1 MLSIKE
7 AQARVLNFNY
17 KPGTKKLDIHRAAGL
32 VLSRNVVSPV
42 DIPCSDI
49 AKIGGFALRAIDI
62 KGADKNYPIRIKI
75 YRKIPSNGHAKDFEL
90 EPGFCAS
97 VAAGMPIPQ
106 NSDCVVPRQAADV
119 DNQDILVYS
128 EFGSQANI
136 IKKGGDIS
144 QGEIVFCAGRQ
155 IIPLDLGVIAQLN
168 MGRVEVYLPPRV
180 ALVSFCSA
188 GRLEKLRLDANAFM
202 LQAMVGQIKAG
213 CSKYFLKPENKR
225 AVKDSLKK
233 ALHECDLLII
243 TGDDFL
249 NDILLGLELDLV
261 FWKINQDPGGQM
273 AFLAGGNKAA
283 FLVGSS
289 LDELLICFELYI
301 RPLILKMMHIKN
313 IYRSMVRA
321 QALEEIKH
329 MRDRAGFFMVT
340 LEKREDKYFFRP
352 TCSGGMLSS
361 VKAAG
366 GIVLLPEN
374 TAMLKAGQEADITLI
389 N

>member
-1 MLSIKE
+1 
-7 AQARVLNFNY
+7 
-17 KPGTKKLDIHRAAGL
+17 
-32 VLSRNVVSPV
+32 
-42 DIPCSDI
+42 
-49 AKIGGFALRAIDI
+49 
-62 KGADKNYPIRIKI
+62 
-75 YRKIPSNGHAKDFEL
+75 
-90 EPGFCAS
+90 
-97 VAAGMPIPQ
+97 
-106 NSDCVVPRQAADV
+106 
-119 DNQDILVYS
+119 
-128 EFGSQANI
+128 
-136 IKKGGDIS
+136 
-144 QGEIVFCAGRQ
+144 
-155 IIPLDLGVIAQLN
+155 
-168 MGRVEVYLPPRV
+168 
-180 ALVSFCSA
+180 
-188 GRLEKLRLDANAFM
+188 
-202 LQAMVGQIKAG
+202 
-213 CSKYFLKPENKR
+213 
-225 AVKDSLKK
+225 
-233 ALHECDLLII
+233 
-243 TGDDFL
+243 
-249 NDILLGLELDLV
+249 
-261 FWKINQDPGGQM
+261 M